1 MTLTS
6 KNKKFF
12 TAPIS
17 QTSKSPLIF
26 WFTLSLTISAVY
38 GFLAWEKA
46 FSSEYV
52 IQDDARQHIFWM
64 QRFLDPELFPHDLIA
79 DYFQSVAPAGYTFL
93 YQLMAMVGIYPI
105 FLHKILPMFLGF
117 ISTAYG
123 FCLCLEIFPVP
134 LAGFFSTLLLNQ
146 SLWMQDGLIS
156 ATPKA
161 FIYPLFLPLLYYLVR
176 HHLLGTGISLLLLG
190 LFYPQGVLIA
200 AVIFI
205 FRCGQI
211 QKPTQ
216 KPGFFRGYQQLF
228 VKGIKETRFLKFSA
242 DREFGNPQKPGFF
255 RGYQELFVKSIKE
268 TRFLVDRFHVIC
280 LGLAFFILLYYSLS
294 ASDFGPTIAR
304 SQAQI
309 LPEFLLKGRS
319 QFFIEDS
326 WNFWFH
332 GRSGMGLATI
342 LTPVFMAFGFLLP
355 VLIRFYA
362 YFPLSQKIKHKVI
375 ILPQLILASFTLFFA
390 AHLLLF
396 KLHLPSRYTQH
407 TLRIVLAI
415 SAAIALTLIL
425 DSLWSWAISQPGKRL
440 FLLPVMMILFT
451 GLIFYPQLTMSNFP
465 WTYYQVGENPEI
477 YQFFQQQPKDSLIA
491 SLSEEANNLPSFAQ
505 RSILT
510 GREYAVPYH
519 WGYYQQFRQRTL
531 DLIQSQYS
539 SNLADVQ
546 GLIEKY
552 NIDFWLVERGAFTP
566 GYLAPNSW
574 LNQYEETTKAI
585 AQLSAGIYPAI
596 EQYLD
601 PCSVFEANG
610 LVVLSGE
617 CLKNIPM

>member
-17 QTSKSPLIF
+17 QTSKSPIIF

-64 QRFLDPELFPHDLIA
+64 QRFLAPELFPHDLIA
-79 DYFQSVAPAGYTFL
+79 DYFQSVAPAGYTAL
-93 YQLMAMVGIYPI
+93 YKIMAYAGISPI
-105 FLHKILPMFLGF
+105 LLHKILPMFLGL
-117 ISTAYG
+117 ISTVYG
-123 FCLCLEIFPVP
+123 FYLCLEIFPVP
-134 LAGFFSTLLLNQ
+134 LAGFLSTLLLNQ

-176 HHLLGTGISLLLLG
+176 QHLLGTSISLLLLG

-205 FRCGQI
+205 LRCGQI
-211 QKPTQ
+211 PPNQKPS
-216 KPGFFRGYQQLF
+216 
-228 VKGIKETRFLKFSA
+228 FL
-242 DREFGNPQKPGFF
+242 G
-255 RGYQELFVKSIKE
+255 
-268 TRFLVDRFHVIC
+268 DRFHMTC
-280 LGLAFFILLYYSLS
+280 LGLAFFILAYYGLS

-304 SQAQI
+304 SQAEI
-309 LPEFLLKGRS
+309 LPEFLANGRS
-319 QFFIEDS
+319 KFFIEDS

-342 LTPVFMAFGFLLP
+342 LTPVFMAIAFLLP
-355 VLIRFYA
+355 VLLRFSA
-362 YFPLSQKIKHKVI
+362 QFPLSQEIKPKVM
-375 ILPQLILASFTLFFA
+375 ILPQLVISSFTLFFA
-390 AHLLLF
+390 AHMLLF

-407 TLRIVLAI
+407 TLRMVLAI

-425 DSLWSWAISQPGKRL
+425 DSLWSWAINQPGKRLGKRL
-440 FLLPVMMILFT
+440 FLLPIGISLFT

-465 WTYYQVGENPEI
+465 WTYYQVGQYPEL

-539 SNLADVQ
+539 PNLADVQ

-566 GYLAPNSW
+566 GYLAPNTW

-585 AQLSAGIYPAI
+585 AQLSAGISPAI
-596 EQYLD
+596 GQYLD
-601 PCSVFEANG
+601 RCSVFESNG

-617 CLKNIPM
+617 CLNNIPTINKVISGVSDG

>member
-17 QTSKSPLIF
+17 QISKSPLIF
-26 WFTLSLTISAVY
+26 WFTLSLTIAAVY

-46 FSSEYV
+46 FSSDYV

-79 DYFQSVAPAGYTFL
+79 DYFQSVAPAGYTAL
-93 YQLMAMVGIYPI
+93 YQLMAMVGISPI
-105 FLHKILPMFLGF
+105 LLHKILPMFLGL
-117 ISTAYG
+117 ISTGYG
-123 FCLCLEIFPVP
+123 FYLCLEIFPVP
-134 LAGFFSTLLLNQ
+134 LAGFLSTLLLNQ
-146 SLWMQDGLIS
+146 SLWMQDGFIS

-161 FIYPLFLPLLYYLVR
+161 FIYPLFLPLLYYLIR
-176 HHLLGTGISLLLLG
+176 QHLLGTAISLLLLG

-205 FRCGQI
+205 FRCGSI
-211 QKPTQ
+211 APTQ
-216 KPGFFRGYQQLF
+216 KPGFFSRYRQL
-228 VKGIKETRFLKFSA
+228 SM
-242 DREFGNPQKPGFF
+242 
-255 RGYQELFVKSIKE
+255 KSEKE
-268 TRFLVDRFHVIC
+268 TRFLVPWFLLDRFLGDRFHIIC
-280 LGLAFFILLYYSLS
+280 LALAFFILAYYGLS
-294 ASDFGPTIAR
+294 SSDFGPTIAR

-309 LPEFLLKGRS
+309 LPEFLPKGRS

-332 GRSGMGLATI
+332 GRSGIGLATI

-355 VLIRFYA
+355 VLLRFSA
-362 YFPLSQKIKHKVI
+362 QFSLSQEIKPKVI
-375 ILPQLILASFTLFFA
+375 ILPQLFLASFTLFFA

-407 TLRIVLAI
+407 TLRMVLAI

-425 DSLWSWAISQPGKRL
+425 DSLWYWAISQPGKRL
-440 FLLPVMMILFT
+440 FLLPIMMILFT

-465 WTYYQVGENPEI
+465 WTYYQVGENPEL
-477 YQFFQQQPKDSLIA
+477 YQFFQQQRKDSLIA

-539 SNLADVQ
+539 PNLADVQ

-585 AQLSAGIYPAI
+585 AQLSAGISPAI

-601 PCSVFEANG
+601 RCSLFEANG

>member
-17 QTSKSPLIF
+17 QISKSPLIF
-26 WFTLSLTISAVY
+26 WFTLSLTIAAVY

-46 FSSEYV
+46 FSSDYV

-79 DYFQSVAPAGYTFL
+79 DYFQSVAPAGYTAL
-93 YQLMAMVGIYPI
+93 YQLMAMVGISPI
-105 FLHKILPMFLGF
+105 LLHKILPMFLGL
-117 ISTAYG
+117 ISTGYG
-123 FCLCLEIFPVP
+123 FYLCLEIFPVP
-134 LAGFFSTLLLNQ
+134 LAGFLSTLLLNQ
-146 SLWMQDGLIS
+146 SLWMQDGFIS

-161 FIYPLFLPLLYYLVR
+161 FIYPLFLPLLYYLIR
-176 HHLLGTGISLLLLG
+176 QHLLGTAISLLLLG

-205 FRCGQI
+205 FRCGSI
-211 QKPTQ
+211 APTQ
-216 KPGFFRGYQQLF
+216 KPGFFSRYRQL
-228 VKGIKETRFLKFSA
+228 SM
-242 DREFGNPQKPGFF
+242 
-255 RGYQELFVKSIKE
+255 KSEKE
-268 TRFLVDRFHVIC
+268 TRFLVPWFLLDRFLADRFHVIC

-309 LPEFLLKGRS
+309 LPEFLPKGRS

-332 GRSGMGLATI
+332 GRSGIGLATI

-355 VLIRFYA
+355 VLLRFSA
-362 YFPLSQKIKHKVI
+362 QFSLSQEIKPKVI
-375 ILPQLILASFTLFFA
+375 ILPQLFLASFTLFFA

-407 TLRIVLAI
+407 TLRMVLAI

-425 DSLWSWAISQPGKRL
+425 DSLWYWAISQPGKRL
-440 FLLPVMMILFT
+440 FLLPIMMILFT

-465 WTYYQVGENPEI
+465 WTYYQVGENPEL
-477 YQFFQQQPKDSLIA
+477 YQFFQQQRKDSLIA

-539 SNLADVQ
+539 PNLADVQ

-585 AQLSAGIYPAI
+585 AQLSAGISPAI

-601 PCSVFEANG
+601 RCSVFDANG

>member
-79 DYFQSVAPAGYTFL
+79 DYFQSVAPAGYTAF
-93 YQLMAMVGIYPI
+93 YQLMAIFGISPI
-105 FLHKILPMFLGF
+105 LLHKILPVFLGL
-117 ISTAYG
+117 ISTGYG
-123 FCLCLEIFPVP
+123 FYLCLEIFPVP
-134 LAGFFSTLLLNQ
+134 LAGFLSTLLLNQ

-161 FIYPLFLPLLYYLVR
+161 FIYPLFLPMLYYLIR
-176 HHLLGTGISLLLLG
+176 QHILGTSISLLLLG

-205 FRCGQI
+205 FRCVQI
-211 QKPTQ
+211 PPNQKQTQ
-216 KPGFFRGYQQLF
+216 KPGFFCGYQQLS
-228 VKGIKETRFLKFSA
+228 VKCLKETRFLA
-242 DREFGNPQKPGFF
+242 P
-255 RGYQELFVKSIKE
+255 
-268 TRFLVDRFHVIC
+268 RFLGDRFLGDRFHIIC
-280 LGLAFFILLYYSLS
+280 LGLAFFILAYYGLS
-294 ASDFGPTIAR
+294 SSDFGPTIAR

-309 LPEFLLKGRS
+309 LPEFLPKGRS
-319 QFFIEDS
+319 QFFIENA

-342 LTPVFMAFGFLLP
+342 LTPVFMAFGFILP
-355 VLIRFYA
+355 VLLRFSA
-362 YFPLSQKIKHKVI
+362 HFPLSQEIKPKVI
-375 ILPQLILASFTLFFA
+375 ILPQLILSSFTLFFA
-390 AHLLLF
+390 AHMLLF

-407 TLRIVLAI
+407 TLRMVLAI

-440 FLLPVMMILFT
+440 FLLPIMMILFT

-465 WTYYQVGENPEI
+465 WTYYQVGENPKL

-539 SNLADVQ
+539 PNLADVQ

-574 LNQYEETTKAI
+574 LNQYEETREAI
-585 AQLSAGIYPAI
+585 AQLSAGISPAI
-596 EQYLD
+596 GQYLD
-601 PCSVFEANG
+601 RCSLFEANG

-617 CLKNIPM
+617 CLKNN

>member
-6 KNKKFF
+6 KNKNFF
-12 TAPIS
+12 TAPII

-46 FSSEYV
+46 FSSDYV

-79 DYFQSVAPAGYTFL
+79 DYFQSVAPAGYTAL
-93 YQLMAMVGIYPI
+93 YQLMAIVGISPI
-105 FLHKILPMFLGF
+105 LLHKILPMFLGL
-117 ISTAYG
+117 ISTGYG
-123 FCLCLEIFPVP
+123 FYLCLEIFPVP
-134 LAGFFSTLLLNQ
+134 LAGFLSTLLLNQ

-161 FIYPLFLPLLYYLVR
+161 FIYPLFLPLLYYLILQ
-176 HHLLGTGISLLLLG
+176 HLLGTAISLLLLG

-205 FRCGQI
+205 FRCGLM
-211 QKPTQ
+211 QKLTR
-216 KPGFFRGYQQLF
+216 KTVFFREQQLL
-228 VKGIKETRFLKFSA
+228 VR
-242 DREFGNPQKPGFF
+242 
-255 RGYQELFVKSIKE
+255 SIKE
-268 TRFLVDRFHVIC
+268 TRFILAGFLADRFHIIC

-294 ASDFGPTIAR
+294 SSDFGPTIAR

-309 LPEFLLKGRS
+309 LPEFLPKGRS
-319 QFFIEDS
+319 QFFIEDT

-332 GRSGMGLATI
+332 GRSGIGLATI

-355 VLIRFYA
+355 VLLRFSA
-362 YFPLSQKIKHKVI
+362 HFPLSQEIKSKVM
-375 ILPQLILASFTLFFA
+375 ILPQVALASFTLFFA

-407 TLRIVLAI
+407 TLRMVLAI

-440 FLLPVMMILFT
+440 FLLPIMMILFT
-451 GLIFYPQLTMSNFP
+451 GLIFYPQLAMSNFP
-465 WTYYQVGENPEI
+465 WTYYQVGKNPEL

-531 DLIQSQYS
+531 DLIQSHYS
-539 SNLADVQ
+539 PNLADVQ

-574 LNQYEETTKAI
+574 LNQYEETTQAI
-585 AQLSAGIYPAI
+585 AQLSAGISPAI

-601 PCSVFEANG
+601 QCSVFEANG

>member
-79 DYFQSVAPAGYTFL
+79 DYFQSVAPAGYTAL
-93 YQLMAMVGIYPI
+93 YQLMAIVGISPI
-105 FLHKILPMFLGF
+105 LLHKILPMFLGL
-117 ISTAYG
+117 ISTGYG
-123 FCLCLEIFPVP
+123 FYLCLEIFPVP
-134 LAGFFSTLLLNQ
+134 LAGFLSTLLLNQ
-146 SLWMQDGLIS
+146 SLWMQDGFIS

-161 FIYPLFLPLLYYLVR
+161 FIYPLFLPLLYYLIR
-176 HHLLGTGISLLLLG
+176 QHLLGTAISLLLLG

-205 FRCGQI
+205 FRCGLM

-228 VKGIKETRFLKFSA
+228 VKCIQETRFLKLPT
-242 DREFGNPQKPGFF
+242 DREVGNPQKPGFF

-268 TRFLVDRFHVIC
+268 TRFLVDRFHIIC
-280 LGLAFFILLYYSLS
+280 LALAFFILAYYGLS
-294 ASDFGPTIAR
+294 SSDFGPTIAR

-309 LPEFLLKGRS
+309 LPEFLPKGRS

-332 GRSGMGLATI
+332 GRSGIGLATI

-355 VLIRFYA
+355 VLLRFSA
-362 YFPLSQKIKHKVI
+362 HFPLSQEIKSKVI
-375 ILPQLILASFTLFFA
+375 ILPQLFLASFTLFFA

-440 FLLPVMMILFT
+440 FLLPIMMILFT
-451 GLIFYPQLTMSNFP
+451 GLIFYPQLAMSNFP
-465 WTYYQVGENPEI
+465 WTYYQVGENPEL

-539 SNLADVQ
+539 PNLADVQ

-566 GYLAPNSW
+566 GYLAPNYW
-574 LNQYEETTKAI
+574 LNQYEETTQAI
-585 AQLSAGIYPAI
+585 AQLSAGISPAI
-596 EQYLD
+596 GQYLD
-601 PCSVFEANG
+601 RCSVFEANG

>member
-12 TAPIS
+12 TAPIA
-17 QTSKSPLIF
+17 QTSKSTLIF

-46 FSSEYV
+46 FSSDYV

-79 DYFQSVAPAGYTFL
+79 DYFQSVAPAGYTAL
-93 YQLMAMVGIYPI
+93 YQLMAMVGISPI
-105 FLHKILPMFLGF
+105 LLHKILPMFLGL

-123 FCLCLEIFPVP
+123 FYLCLEIFPVP
-134 LAGFFSTLLLNQ
+134 FAGFLTTLLLNQ

-176 HHLLGTGISLLLLG
+176 QDLLGTVISLLLLG
-190 LFYPQGVLIA
+190 LFYPQGLLIA

-205 FRCGQI
+205 LRCGHN
-211 QKPTQ
+211 
-216 KPGFFRGYQQLF
+216 
-228 VKGIKETRFLKFSA
+228 FL
-242 DREFGNPQKPGFF
+242 G
-255 RGYQELFVKSIKE
+255 
-268 TRFLVDRFHVIC
+268 DRFHVIC
-280 LGLAFFILLYYSLS
+280 LALAFFILAYYGLS
-294 ASDFGPTIAR
+294 ASDYGPAITR
-304 SQAQI
+304 SQAEI
-309 LPEFLLKGRS
+309 LPEFLPKGRS

-332 GRSGMGLATI
+332 GRSGIGLATI
-342 LTPVFMAFGFLLP
+342 LTPVAMAIAFLLP
-355 VLIRFYA
+355 VLLRFSA
-362 YFPLSQKIKHKVI
+362 HFPLSQEIKPKVM
-375 ILPQLILASFTLFFA
+375 ILPQLVLASFTLFFA

-407 TLRIVLAI
+407 TLRMVLAI
-415 SAAIALTLIL
+415 SAAIALTLII
-425 DSLWSWAISQPGKRL
+425 DSLWSWAINQPGKRL
-440 FLLPVMMILFT
+440 FLFPIMMILFT

-465 WTYYQVGENPEI
+465 WTYYQVGENPEL

-531 DLIQSQYS
+531 ELIQAQYS
-539 SNLADVQ
+539 PNLADVQ

-585 AQLSAGIYPAI
+585 AQLSAGISPAI
-596 EQYLD
+596 GQYLD
-601 PCSVFEANG
+601 RCSVFESNG

-617 CLKNIPM
+617 CLNNIPTINKIISGVSGD